1 MTEKDYTEL
10 VLSIP
15 RNEGKKIMRWK
26 WRDDKEW
33 KMFERLMDDG
43 HSYTVAMKTVEEA
56 IDRLNG
62 LRDLSKDRFMCILS
76 SLGIL
81 SLNEITEKYLI
92 EFLEYVDGIEGINI
106 ADKSGLAQ
114 RFLAFRKEAKA

>member
-1 MTEKDYTEL
+1 MTEREYTEL

-15 RNEGKKIMRWK
+15 KSEGKKIMRWK

-43 HSYTVAMKTVEEA
+43 HSYKVAMQTVEEA

-62 LRDLSKDRFMCILS
+62 LRDLSKDRFVCILS

-92 EFLEYVDGIEGINI
+92 EFLEYVE
-106 ADKSGLAQ
+106 KSGATNITDK
-114 RFLAFRKEAKA
+114 LAFVKGYLSFKKEAKS

>member
-1 MTEKDYTEL
+1 MTEKDYTDL

-15 RNEGKKIMRWK
+15 RNDGKKIMRWK

-43 HSYTVAMKTVEEA
+43 HSYTVAMQTVEEA

-92 EFLEYVDGIEGINI
+92 EFLEYAEGSEGISVD
-106 ADKSGLAQ
+106 DKSGLAK
-114 RFLAFRKEAKA
+114 RFLIERKGAKS